1 MKQAK
6 IEKER
11 IEQNAIIIGAVV
23 GLIMAIAGWLTYH
36 FSRAEAMLLD
46 GNFSFI
52 ATLATLLALK
62 ISSIKTKTSR
72 TYPFGQFVYESLY
85 SLFIGLVTTG
95 VILASIAAN
104 VLKIVGYFQGERYPT
119 IDTFFILIYTI
130 VMMILCF
137 GLAVFFWISNRRL
150 SGNSSI
156 LGAYT
161 MQSIIDGLLSAGA
174 GGTLGVFGL
183 VSPNGTFEFLT
194 QIGDAIVVL
203 LLCLLVCFQPIKLI
217 KDSFIEISGGAL
229 NDSAITGKISSVVST
244 YIQDKEIAEFF
255 ISKTGSAYL
264 VVAFMEASFF
274 STHDS
279 QELLSIKQEV
289 TQALVKNYG
298 YATFELALADN
309 TT

>member
-1 MKQAK
+1 
-6 IEKER
+6 
-11 IEQNAIIIGAVV
+11 
-23 GLIMAIAGWLTYH
+23 
-36 FSRAEAMLLD
+36 
-46 GNFSFI
+46 
-52 ATLATLLALK
+52 
-62 ISSIKTKTSR
+62 
-72 TYPFGQFVYESLY
+72 
-85 SLFIGLVTTG
+85 
-95 VILASIAAN
+95 
-104 VLKIVGYFQGERYPT
+104 
-119 IDTFFILIYTI
+119 
-130 VMMILCF
+130 
-137 GLAVFFWISNRRL
+137 
-150 SGNSSI
+150 
-156 LGAYT
+156 

-174 GGTLGVFGL
+174 GSTLVVFGL

-229 NDSAITGKISSVVST
+229 NDSAITGKISSVIST
-244 YIQDKEIAEFF
+244 YIQDKEIAELF